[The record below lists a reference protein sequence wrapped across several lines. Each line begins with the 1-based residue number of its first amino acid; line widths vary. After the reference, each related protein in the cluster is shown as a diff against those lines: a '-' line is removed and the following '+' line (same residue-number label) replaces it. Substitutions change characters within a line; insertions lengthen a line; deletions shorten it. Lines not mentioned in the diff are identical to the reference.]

1 MIDEARRR
9 TTSRR
14 QLAGVTG
21 FAEVSPEVGVLDE
34 SALES
39 LLADD
44 PDAALSLLAE
54 LAGATDPALGARA
67 RQLAAQLV
75 IDLARD
81 RPPDAT
87 GIGQMLSRRYRR
99 PGDDLDLD
107 RSMDV
112 LTEAVGSGRPP
123 VTTDLWSRAWA
134 RPSTAWC
141 LLVDRSGS
149 MHGRP
154 LATAALA
161 AAAVALRADRDD
173 YAVLSFAR
181 EVVAAKAVWEQR
193 TVEDVVARVLALR
206 GHGTTDVAAALS
218 AAADQ
223 VRAASASR
231 SVTVLL
237 SDCRATE
244 PGDVF
249 TAAAAIDHLVVLAP
263 AGDDADA
270 RHLADAVGAT
280 CATYDGP
287 ASVVPALAAVL
298 DRR

>member
-1 MIDEARRR
+1 M
-9 TTSRR
+9 
-14 QLAGVTG
+14 
-21 FAEVSPEVGVLDE
+21 LDE
-34 SALES
+34 SALDS

-54 LAGATDPALGARA
+54 LVGATDAGLRARA
-67 RQLAAQLV
+67 RALAARLV
-75 IDLARD
+75 IDQARD
-81 RPPDAT
+81 RPPDAA
-87 GIGQMLSRRYRR
+87 GIGQIVSRRRGS

-112 LTEAVGSGRPP
+112 LTDALHGGRRPC
-123 VTTDLWSRAWA
+123 VDELWSRTWA
-134 RPSTAWC
+134 RRSTAWC

-181 EVVAAKAVWEQR
+181 DVIAAKAMWEQR
-193 TVEDVVARVLALR
+193 TVDDVVDRVLALR
-206 GHGTTDVAAALS
+206 GHGTTDVAAALD

-223 VRAASASR
+223 LRGAPASR
-231 SVTVLL
+231 SVAVLL

-244 PGDVF
+244 PGDVL

-263 AGDDADA
+263 AGDDTEA
-270 RHLADAVGAT
+270 RRLADAVGAA

-287 ASVVPALAAVL
+287 TSVVAALAAVL